1 MAKLGKILGP
11 YFLSLGSS
19 SQKITVTLVDE
30 TDGVTLETFIT
41 SPTIQASKNGAA
53 YADLSDGTWTELGN
67 GDYVI
72 TLDSTDTD
80 TLGPLFLRIIK
91 TGTSSEAK
99 VQAIVA
105 ISGEEWRSD
114 YLRTRTLHRGR

>member
-30 TDGVTLETFIT
+30 TDGVTLETGIT

-53 YADLSDGTWTELGN
+53 YADGTWTELGN